1 MSFFVPFFRAKGKG
15 MRIFTNWEIRE
26 KGLDYVIDYLQQTLK
41 DLPVFISFDIDFLDV
56 AYAPGTG
63 NA

>member
-1 MSFFVPFFRAKGKG
+1 